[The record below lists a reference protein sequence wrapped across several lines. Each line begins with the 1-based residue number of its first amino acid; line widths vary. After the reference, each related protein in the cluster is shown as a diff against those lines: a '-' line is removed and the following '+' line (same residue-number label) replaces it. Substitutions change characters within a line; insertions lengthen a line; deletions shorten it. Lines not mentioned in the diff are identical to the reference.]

1 MQSIHHYSNILNSLT
16 TINGQLVSL
25 DYLFREVEASTDI
38 DTQFI
43 DSFVAS
49 AQEMIVAAEALK
61 SVVYDPTPEEGA

>member
-16 TINGQLVSL
+16 TINGQLISL
-25 DYLFREVEASTDI
+25 EYLFKEVEASTDI

-61 SVVYDPTPEEGA
+61 AVAYDPTPEA

>member
-16 TINGQLVSL
+16 TINGQLISL
-25 DYLFREVEASTDI
+25 EYLFREVEASTDI

-61 SVVYDPTPEEGA
+61 AVAYDPTPEA

>member
-16 TINGQLVSL
+16 TINGQIVSL

-38 DTQFI
+38 DTQFV

-49 AQEMIVAAEALK
+49 AQEMIAAAEALK
-61 SVVYDPTPEEGA
+61 SVVYDPTPE